1 MKLTIKEA
9 AKELGVAQE
18 TLRRWEAEGKIIAE
32 RTKGGHRRYD
42 ISKLRGVSIR
52 QVSPIKKIT
61 IGYARVS
68 SHDQKEELKR
78 QVALIESYC
87 AAQGWTYEIVQ
98 DLGSGLNYHKKGLRT
113 LIKRICKED
122 ITRLV
127 LTHKDRLLRF
137 GSELIFSLCEHFAVE
152 VVIINASEDIS
163 FEEELVSDVL
173 EIITVFSARLYGSR
187 SHKNKKVMEKL
198 KEAANEISA

>member
-32 RTKGGHRRYD
+32 RTQGGHRRYD
-42 ISKLRGVSIR
+42 ISKLRGIKPR
-52 QVSPIKKIT
+52 EKEDIKKIT

-68 SHDQKEELKR
+68 SHDQKEDLKR
-78 QVALIESYC
+78 QVGLIESYC
-87 AAQGWTYEIVQ
+87 AAQGWSYEILQ
-98 DLGSGLNYHKKGLRT
+98 DMGSGLNYHKKGLRI
-113 LIKRICKED
+113 LIKRICNED
-122 ITRLV
+122 IGRLV
-127 LTHKDRLLRF
+127 LTHKDKLLRF
-137 GSELIFSLCEHFAVE
+137 GSELIFSLCEQFSVE
-152 VVIINASEDIS
+152 VVIINASEDSS

-187 SHKNKKVMEKL
+187 SHKNKKVIEKL
-198 KEAANEISA
+198 KEAANEISS